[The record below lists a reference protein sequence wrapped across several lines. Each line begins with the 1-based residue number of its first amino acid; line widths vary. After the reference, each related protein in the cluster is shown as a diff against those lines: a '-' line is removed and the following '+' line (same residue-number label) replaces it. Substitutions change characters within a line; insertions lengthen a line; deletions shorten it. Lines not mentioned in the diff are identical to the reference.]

1 MKEKKY
7 HFKLKNQ
14 VFGFEI
20 ADFTQDFRSQFYKTE
35 TYFEHGLER
44 YYRT

>member
-7 HFKLKNQ
+7 QFNLKNQ
-14 VFGFEI
+14 VFGLEI
-20 ADFTQDFRSQFYKTE
+20 ADFTQDFKLQFYKTE
-35 TYFEHGLER
+35 TYFENGLER